1 MWLKVGKRSAAKTLV
16 LNTVTNAPADVIQTF
31 AMGDKSLL
39 YFTGSQGDVI
49 DALQGHFI
57 PNSDY

>member
-1 MWLKVGKRSAAKTLV
+1 MTLV